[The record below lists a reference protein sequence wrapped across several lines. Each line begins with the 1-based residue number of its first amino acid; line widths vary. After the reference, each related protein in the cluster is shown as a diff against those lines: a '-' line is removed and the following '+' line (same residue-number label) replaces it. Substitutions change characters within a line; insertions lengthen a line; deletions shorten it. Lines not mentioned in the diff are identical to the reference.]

1 MNFFLRAVVYS
12 LLAGIFL
19 MAGVGL
25 IFEFAGDAWTAI
37 GVGTVFALV
46 YVVAGFFSFYLAFRY
61 KPKMFNRIVISSI
74 AVRMV
79 MMVIAIVL
87 VMKFTALDMVA
98 FLVALFVW
106 YFVFQIWEVVSFNK
120 LIAKGI

>member
-1 MNFFLRAVVYS
+1 MNFFLKAVMVS
-12 LLAGIFL
+12 LLAGIIL
-19 MAGVGL
+19 LAAAGL
-25 IFEFAGDAWTAI
+25 IFEFAGETWIAT

-61 KPKMFNRIVISSI
+61 RPKMFNRIVITSI
-74 AVRMV
+74 AVRMIL
-79 MMVIAIVL
+79 MVIAIVL

-106 YFVFQIWEVVSFNK
+106 YFIFQIWEVLSFNK